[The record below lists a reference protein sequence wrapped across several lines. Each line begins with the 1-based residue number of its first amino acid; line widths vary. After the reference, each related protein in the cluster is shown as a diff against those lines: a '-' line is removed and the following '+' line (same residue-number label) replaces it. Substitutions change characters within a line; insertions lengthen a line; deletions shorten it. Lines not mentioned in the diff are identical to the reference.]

1 MTKGETMDTDAFRI
15 EEDAARHYATVRFVR
30 GGSGNKVSAQEIPLI
45 GRAIRTLGSR
55 KDVKAVLV
63 RGEGAHFCQGRAP
76 DAPGKAPTTALGIRE
91 GITEPILGVYEDVR
105 MTPVPVIAVVQGEAK
120 GFGCALVSGCD
131 LAIAAEDAMF
141 SFPELDHH
149 LPPTLA
155 MSAML
160 HKVTPKR
167 LLHLIYTRRTIG
179 AAEAL
184 SLGLISEVAKKG
196 ELDKAVEATLSLLVD
211 RRREALIG
219 VKEYMNAALYMD
231 PAGASRLAGNLLAC
245 VLSSPKD

>member
-1 MTKGETMDTDAFRI
+1 MDTDAFRI
-15 EEDAARHYATVRFVR
+15 EEDAARHRATVRLTR
-30 GGSGNKVSAQEIPLI
+30 GATGNKVTAAEIPLI
-45 GRAIRTLGSR
+45 GRAIRALGSR
-55 KDVKAVLV
+55 KDIKVVLI
-63 RGEGAHFCQGRAP
+63 RGDGPHFCQGRAP
-76 DAPGKAPTTALGIRE
+76 DPPGKAPTTALGIRE
-91 GITEPILGVYEDVR
+91 GITDPILGVYEDVR

-131 LAIAAEDAMF
+131 LAIAAEDASF

-167 LLHLIYTRRTIG
+167 LLQLIYTRRTVG

-184 SLGLISEVAKKG
+184 SLGLLSEVAKPG
-196 ELDKAVEATLSLLVD
+196 ALDNAVEATLSLLAD
-211 RRREALIG
+211 RNRAALAG
-219 VKEYMNAALYMD
+219 VKEYMNAALHMD
-231 PAGASRLAGNLLAC
+231 PQGASHLAGNLLAC
-245 VLSSPKD
+245 VLSSPKEG

>member
-1 MTKGETMDTDAFRI
+1 MDTGAFRI
-15 EEDAARHYATVRFVR
+15 EEDAARHYATVRLAR
-30 GGSGNKVSAQEIPLI
+30 GPEGNKMTAAEIPLL

-55 KDVKAVLV
+55 KDIKAVLI
-63 RGEGAHFCQGRAP
+63 RGDGPHFCQGRAP
-76 DAPGKAPTTALGIRE
+76 DPPGKAPATALGIRE
-91 GITEPILGVYEDVR
+91 FITDPILGVYEDVR

-120 GFGCALVSGCD
+120 GLGCALVSGCD
-131 LAIAAEDAMF
+131 LAIAAADATF

-184 SLGLISEVAKKG
+184 SLGILSEVVKAG
-196 ELDKAVEATLSLLVD
+196 ELDKAVEATLSLLAD
-211 RRREALIG
+211 RNRAALAG
-219 VKEYMNAALYMD
+219 VKEYMNTALYAD

-245 VLSSPKD
+245 VLSSPKEG